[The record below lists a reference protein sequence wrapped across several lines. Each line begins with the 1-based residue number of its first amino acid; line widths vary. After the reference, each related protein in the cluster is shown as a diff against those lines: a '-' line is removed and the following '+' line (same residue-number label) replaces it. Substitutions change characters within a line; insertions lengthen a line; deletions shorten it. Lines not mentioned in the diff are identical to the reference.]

1 MLFHVTMTH
10 SPDNCPVNLPPDEL
24 KKFFTEAEKM
34 LDTAKQKNINIQ
46 FIVGAVGHTMYAL
59 LEADNFISLNS
70 FIGNMPFKQDIQ
82 IEPVGNAKD
91 IISAFK
97 EEIDKAVVV

>member
-24 KKFFTEAEKM
+24 KKFFAEAEKM
-34 LDTAKQKNINIQ
+34 LDAAKQRNIDIK
-46 FIVGAVGHTMYAL
+46 FMVAGVGHTMYAL
-59 LEADNFISLNS
+59 MEADSFIALNS
-70 FIGNMPFKQDIQ
+70 FLGGMPFKQDLQ
-82 IEPVGNAKD
+82 AEPVGFAKD

-97 EEIDKAVVV
+97 EELAKQ